1 MNEHVNAN
9 MDEFWNGTGGEKWL
23 LFQEAMDE
31 SLRPFGHQALAF
43 AAIRA
48 GENVLDIGCGCGDT
62 SIEIAR
68 RVGADGSVQGVDI
81 SAPILARAKSQ
92 AEILTVPN
100 LSFEH
105 GDAQVCPLR
114 PEYFDL
120 VFSRFGIMFFDDPVA
135 AFTNLRRAMKLGGR
149 LVFICWQPIIDN
161 EWVTISLDVVARHIT
176 LPPPPGPQDSGP
188 MSFGKPERVNSVLS
202 AAGFTD
208 IAVSDFSSMFT
219 IGNSID
225 QAVDFLT
232 QMGPASG
239 AIAKSDTSD
248 RTKSEIA
255 ADLRNALSKFSHVE
269 GVTLGAATWI
279 VTASNGQVRA
289 Q

>member
-1 MNEHVNAN
+1 MTEHVNAD
-9 MDEFWNGTGGEKWL
+9 MDDFWNGAGGEKWL

-43 AAIRA
+43 AAICA

-62 SIEIAR
+62 TIEIAR

-81 SAPILARAKSQ
+81 SAPILARAISQ
-92 AEILTVPN
+92 AEILAASN
-100 LSFEH
+100 LTFER
-105 GDAQVCPLR
+105 GDAQIFPLR
-114 PEYFDL
+114 SQFFDL

-149 LVFICWQPIIDN
+149 LVFICWQPVIDN
-161 EWVTISLDVVARHIT
+161 EWVTVSLDVVARHIT
-176 LPPPPGPQDSGP
+176 LPPPPGPHDSGP

-202 AAGFTD
+202 AAGFTN
-208 IAVSDFSSMFT
+208 ITVSDFSPMFT
-219 IGNSID
+219 IGHTID

-248 RTKSEIA
+248 RIKSEIT
-255 ADLRNALSKFSHVE
+255 ADLRNTLSDFSHAE
-269 GVTLGAATWI
+269 SVTLGAATWI
-279 VTASNGQVRA
+279 VTASNG
-289 Q
+289 